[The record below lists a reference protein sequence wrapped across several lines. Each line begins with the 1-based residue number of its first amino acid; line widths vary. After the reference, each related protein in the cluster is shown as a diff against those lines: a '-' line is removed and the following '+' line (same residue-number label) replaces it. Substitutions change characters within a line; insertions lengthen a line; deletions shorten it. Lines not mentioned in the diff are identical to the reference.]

1 MSIVATLEAKFSGT
15 EADDPI
21 KEADLRRFEK
31 KWKRSIPAVY
41 RKFLLEVNGIAFD
54 PEVNF
59 REMAKVV
66 FLPLS
71 GIDVVLRR
79 YGEYAYSFLLPFA
92 SSETNGGLF
101 LDTRGGNSAVYTV
114 TPIFECY
121 PDRIVIEKV
130 AESLADFVDEL
141 K

>member
-1 MSIVATLEAKFSGT
+1 MNIVTTLEARFSGT

-21 KEADLRRFEK
+21 KEEDLRRFEK

-41 RKFLLEVNGIAFD
+41 REFLLEVNGIGFD

-59 REMAKVV
+59 REMSKTV

-92 SSETNGGLF
+92 TSEMDGGFF
-101 LDTRGGNSAVYTV
+101 LDARGGNSAVYTV

-121 PDRIVIEKV
+121 PDRIVFEKV
-130 AESLADFVDEL
+130 AESLADFIEEL